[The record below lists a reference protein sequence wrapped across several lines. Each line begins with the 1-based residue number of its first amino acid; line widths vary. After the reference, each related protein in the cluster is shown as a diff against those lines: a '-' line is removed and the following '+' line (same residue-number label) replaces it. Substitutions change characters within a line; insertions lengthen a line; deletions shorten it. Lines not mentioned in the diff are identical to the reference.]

1 MPLPSSAAKETT
13 VITSRRHFLFRG
25 TAGLALA
32 CAVLAG
38 SPHPAAAQDF
48 PKGPMR
54 ITDVEEAQKKIMRT
68 ARKLADAGELMLGGG
83 ADFV

>member
-1 MPLPSSAAKETT
+1 LRSKGASDLVKDKFFGNMSERARSMFKDDMEA
-13 VITSRRHFLFRG
+13 
-25 TAGLALA
+25 
-32 CAVLAG
+32 
-38 SPHPAAAQDF
+38 
-48 PKGPMR
+48 KGPMR

>member
-1 MPLPSSAAKETT
+1 MFKDDMEA
-13 VITSRRHFLFRG
+13 
-25 TAGLALA
+25 
-32 CAVLAG
+32 
-38 SPHPAAAQDF
+38 
-48 PKGPMR
+48 KGPMR